1 VKSQVW
7 ICVVVYIGKLAF
19 IKENNLN
26 MIKEENMKRTIL
38 LDTHPMYSCEIL
50 KKETTKQNTNDIIEH
65 FKRKIEENP
74 EAGFITVF
82 DHYQH
87 TQSLGGEILEN
98 IIDAKNLI
106 FCFGHTIKNM
116 EILAFR
122 PKSIAICET
131 EESFVLEFLET
142 PRPEVNAWMQ
152 SWIEEIKE

>member
-1 VKSQVW
+1 
-7 ICVVVYIGKLAF
+7 
-19 IKENNLN
+19 

-65 FKRKIEENP
+65 FKRKIEENS